1 MRKIPISPFHITKYA
16 PSRALTSR
24 ERKRLDDMR
33 KGRCDWTV
41 DRRLQEMRAALTG
54 IILDDLRLRRKL
66 INLGVDVAPA
76 PPPITQF
83 ACREPLAAQADFD
96 DDHDDLTAGAM
107 RRPVSCERGRWLG
120 PARLPSP
127 PGRTRRKEPTACAS
141 GSGRK

>member
-1 MRKIPISPFHITKYA
+1 MRKITISPFHITKYA
-16 PSRALTSR
+16 PLRALTSL

-41 DRRLQEMRAALTG
+41 APRLQEMRAALTG

-107 RRPVSCERGRWLG
+107 RRPAIDSLARGG
-120 PARLPSP
+120 D
-127 PGRTRRKEPTACAS
+127 G
-141 GSGRK
+141 